1 MIKREMY
8 LKKICPFYE
17 SDMIKVLVGIRRS
30 GKSTIIKQI
39 IDEINSENIIYV
51 NFKDFKYNDIKTAK
65 DLNDYITKQVSG
77 ERYYLFF
84 DEIQVVEDWELA
96 INYFKSTLDVSIFIT
111 ASNSKIFS
119 SELYINLANQYV
131 SFEIQPFSFT
141 EYLALTNDQER
152 DLDLALNDYIMW
164 GGMPQSIL
172 YKNENEKRVVLADI
186 YNSIIL
192 RDIVYKYKVTN
203 IGLFDGIIEFIVAT
217 SSQTFSATNIRKYL
231 KSKNIKVSN
240 STLYTYLSY
249 LQEVF
254 LIKSTQTYDIKAKR
268 KLDRQDKYY
277 LTDLGLGQI
286 RNQLDHTQIG
296 DYLKN
301 VVYNNLLIAGY
312 TVSAGKMKGSEVDF
326 IAINGKEKIYVQV
339 AHLLIDDNVV
349 EKKFAPLKDISD
361 NHPKYVLSLDKKDF
375 SQDGIVHMNVI
386 DFMNVM
392 DFIEGT
398 AFMEAE
404 GE

>member
-51 NFKDFKYNDIKTAK
+51 NFEDFKYNDIKTAK
-65 DLNDYITKQVSG
+65 DLNDYVTKQVSG

-217 SSQTFSATNIRKYL
+217 SSQTFSATSIRKYL

-286 RNQLDHTQIG
+286 RDQLDHTQIG

-312 TVSAGKMKGSEVDF
+312 TVSAGKIKGSEVDF

-361 NHPKYVLSLDKKDF
+361 NHPKYVLSLDKEDF